1 MGVFE
6 ETSSNITQSG
16 FRIYKLIKDGPL
28 DKSGVKE
35 ISDFIIPPQE
45 VINRKITF
53 QEWIQSLADQTIKLR
68 IYSLLTRNF
77 RTIEIKTNPKES
89 KDGILGAGVKFEN
102 FENADKKLL
111 HVTSVVENSF
121 AQNKLGLTPDDDYII
136 AVKGNKTPIISLNL
150 EEYNPLDILNM
161 VIDNNRGNDLL
172 FYIYNKKS
180 GPRSVEVNI
189 EKEHNFVL
197 GCDVAYGALHE
208 FPREQDEIVEEIVKE
223 KEITNDKKE
232 EKNVVIESVEE
243 KNENKIEEIKEKD
256 ENKKE
261 EENDVIEE
269 DII

>member
-6 ETSSNITQSG
+6 ETSSNNTQSG

-35 ISDFIIPPQE
+35 ITDFIIPPQE
-45 VINRKITF
+45 VIDHKNTF
-53 QEWIQSLADQTIKLR
+53 QEWIHSLADQTIKLR
-68 IYSLLTRNF
+68 TYSLLTRNF
-77 RTIEIKTNPKES
+77 KTIEIKTNPKES

-136 AVKGNKTPIISLNL
+136 AVKGNNTPIISLNI
-150 EEYNPLDILNM
+150 EEYNPLEVLNM

-189 EKEHNFVL
+189 EKENNFAL

-208 FPREQDEIVEEIVKE
+208 FPREQGEIVEEIVKE

-232 EKNVVIESVEE
+232 ETNVVIESIEE
-243 KNENKIEEIKEKD
+243 KNENKIEDIKEKD
-256 ENKKE
+256 ETKKE